1 MGKDVDIRS
10 NEENPKRSIPNPAAS
25 QPETAKSFIFS
36 SSVDSFYESFRKP
49 GLFTSQGCLSG
60 DDVACEGVLQYVEQ
74 AARKPMR

>member
-1 MGKDVDIRS
+1 ML
-10 NEENPKRSIPNPAAS
+10 IP
-25 QPETAKSFIFS
+25 EAKSNTEL
-36 SSVDSFYESFRKP
+36 FYP